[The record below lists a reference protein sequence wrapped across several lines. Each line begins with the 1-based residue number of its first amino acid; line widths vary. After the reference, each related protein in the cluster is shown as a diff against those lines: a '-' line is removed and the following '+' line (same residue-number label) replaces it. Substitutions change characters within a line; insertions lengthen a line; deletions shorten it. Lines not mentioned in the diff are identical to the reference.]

1 MKVLLVDDEN
11 HAIELFKGVMGLF
24 ENNMEV
30 VGEAMDL
37 ESAITLI
44 NIHQPDVVF
53 LDIDMP
59 RMSGLKIV
67 DFFDENRY
75 FEIVYVTAHSRY
87 AIEAIR
93 TRAFDYLL
101 KPIDAEVLKTAYQRL
116 LKKIPSNE
124 TQNNNLL
131 ILTQKGL
138 TKINRYEIVYL
149 EASSVYCNIFML
161 DNTFYTV
168 SKPLGNILPQL
179 GNRFIRTHRSFAVN
193 LKHVV
198 SIKNNPLSIEVSNG
212 KLIGLSRSQKE
223 NIIDLIKKVS

>member
-138 TKINRYEIVYL
+138 TKINRDEIVYL